1 MIKYKQT
8 IMNEETYDLIRK
20 GKQKLFEKFDKPFS
34 IAETISYYMKGSVSL
49 DLVPREVR
57 NYVKEFVSNLGAD
70 SRIRAIILFGSY
82 ARGEQTKYSD
92 IDLFIVFDGKKI
104 DAFDL
109 VSSTVK
115 SLISFRDNILDS
127 GLYSDISPLIIT
139 STDLKE
145 LRPIYFDIVRDGIQ
159 LFDRDSTIDEFFT
172 WILKFKVK
180 RRIVASTEVV
190 SWTL

>member
-34 IAETISYYMKGSVSL
+34 IAETISYYMKGSVTL

-57 NYVKEFVSNLGAD
+57 DYVNEIVANLGAD

-115 SLISFRDNILDS
+115 SLISFRNGILDS

-159 LFDRDSTIDEFFT
+159 LFDRDSTIDEFFR

>member
-57 NYVKEFVSNLGAD
+57 NYVKEFVANLGAD

-115 SLISFRDNILDS
+115 SLISFRNGILDS

-159 LFDRDSTIDEFFT
+159 LFDRDSTIDEFFR